1 MTSRTRFSA
10 ALLAAL
16 AIAGPCAA
24 ADDDTWSA
32 FRFLLG
38 EWVGDGDGAPGKGS
52 GGFTLAP
59 ELGGKILVRKNRAEY
74 PAANG
79 RPASV
84 HEDLMV
90 IEPPDK
96 RGTARATYWDNEG
109 HVIHYSVTRSD
120 GGRGLVF
127 LSDVAAGQ
135 PRFRLTYH
143 AGAEEV
149 VALKFEIA
157 PPAKADAFQTYIE
170 STCRRKG
177 VSKAVR

>member
-16 AIAGPCAA
+16 AIAGPGAA

-52 GGFTLAP
+52 GGFALAP

-90 IEPPDK
+90 IEPPGKDA
-96 RGTARATYWDNEG
+96 TARATYWDNEG
-109 HVIHYSVTRSD
+109 HVIHYAVTSSD

-127 LSDVAAGQ
+127 LSEVTPGQ
-135 PRFRLTYH
+135 PRFRLTYR
-143 AGAEEV
+143 AGQKDAV
-149 VALKFEIA
+149 SLKFEIA
-157 PPAKADAFQTYIE
+157 PPDKADAFRTYIDA
-170 STCRRKG
+170 TCHRKG
-177 VSKAVR
+177 SSPAK